1 MDNKGVLWCSGLQD
15 HEICMISLCM
25 CGGKKSEGMA
35 FRLIGDWLLI
45 WVCYP
50 CDELLTC
57 PRVYPVSQSVKAGI
71 GWNYPV
77 HLEPITKMLIFSLR
91 YLVGLYNNLIHFCI
105 YNYWNVFGLRSGHW
119 LGCWRISDLLA
130 PRNSFAVYFGPLTVC
145 IVKPCLISFA
155 AFGRMWQSIDE

>member
-1 MDNKGVLWCSGLQD
+1 MVQWFARSWNLHDL
-15 HEICMISLCM
+15 SLHVW
-25 CGGKKSEGMA
+25 GKKSEGMA

-57 PRVYPVSQSVKAGI
+57 PGVYPVSQSVKAGI
-71 GWNYPV
+71 GWSYPV

-91 YLVGLYNNLIHFCI
+91 YLVGLYSNLIHFCI

-119 LGCWRISDLLA
+119 LGCWKISDLLA
-130 PRNSFAVYFGPLTVC
+130 PRNSCVAFAVYFGSLTVC
-145 IVKPCLISFA
+145 ILSPVWSVLQLLAECD
-155 AFGRMWQSIDE
+155 RV